1 MFNEFL
7 TVTILPLETHW
18 AVANLQAF
26 LSLPLVRIGI
36 PDGLTDIQLHGKK
49 KFVACAMFSE
59 NANKTEVMCL
69 NLPGGLRKVGVSLSA
84 LPMVIERMIAFS

>member
-1 MFNEFL
+1 MLLVKVNHS
-7 TVTILPLETHW
+7 ISSCLP
-18 AVANLQAF
+18 
-26 LSLPLVRIGI
+26 SPLVRIGI

-69 NLPGGLRKVGVSLSA
+69 NLPGGLRKVGVRLSA
-84 LPMVIERMIAFS
+84 LPMVIEWMIAFA